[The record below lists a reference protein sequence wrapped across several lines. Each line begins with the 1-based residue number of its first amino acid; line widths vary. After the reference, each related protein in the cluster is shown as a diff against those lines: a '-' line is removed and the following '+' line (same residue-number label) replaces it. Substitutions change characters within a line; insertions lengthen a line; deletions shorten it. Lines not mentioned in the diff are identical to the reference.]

1 VTEAT
6 VPSASP
12 ELSEVA
18 PGVLAYV
25 QPDGSWMLNN
35 TGAIVGRSGVV
46 LIDTTSTEARNRA
59 LLAAVGERAGGL
71 PVRAA
76 VNTHHHGDHT
86 YGNWLL
92 PRGIPI
98 VAHHRCRDEVLR
110 AGMVAQALFPTADY
124 GHVELAPPTLTFDGS
139 LTLHV
144 DQTRVELLFV
154 GPAHTLGDVIA
165 WLPGQRVVFTG
176 DLVFHGGH
184 PFLAEGC
191 LANFP
196 AALERVREL
205 DAQVLVPGHG
215 PLAAPEV
222 LDGMLDYAD
231 WLTTVARD
239 GFTAGQDP
247 LEAARRADLGRFATW
262 NERERLVGN
271 LARAY
276 SELRGE
282 PWGAPLDL
290 PAIARDMIEFNGG
303 PLRCLA

>member
-1 VTEAT
+1 VTIPLAG
-6 VPSASP
+6 P

-18 PGVLAYV
+18 PGVLAYI
-25 QPDGSWMLNN
+25 QPDGSWMINN
-35 TGAIVGRSGVV
+35 TGAILGGSGVL

-59 LLAAVGERAGGL
+59 LLAAVGERAAGL

-92 PRGIPI
+92 PAGIPI
-98 VAHHRCRDEVLR
+98 VAHRRCRDEVLR
-110 AGMVAQALFPTADY
+110 AGMVARALFPTADY
-124 GHVELAPPTLTFDGS
+124 GRVELAPPNLTFERT

-144 DQTRVELLFV
+144 DGIRVELEFV
-154 GPAHTLGDVIA
+154 GPAHTLGDVIV
-165 WLPGQRVVFTG
+165 WLPEQGVVFTG

-191 LANFP
+191 LANWP
-196 AALERVREL
+196 AALERVRQL
-205 DAQVLVPGHG
+205 GARVLVPGHG
-215 PLAAPEV
+215 PIASPEV
-222 LDGMLDYAD
+222 LDAMLDYAE
-231 WLTTVARD
+231 WLTALSRD
-239 GFTAGQDP
+239 GFAAGQEP
-247 LEAARRADLGRFATW
+247 LEVARRARLDRFATW
-262 NERERLVGN
+262 NEPERLVGN

-276 SELRGE
+276 SELRGQ

-290 PAIARDMIEFNGG
+290 PAVARDMMAFNGG

>member
-1 VTEAT
+1 VTEANT
-6 VPSASP
+6 PLASP

-25 QPDGSWMLNN
+25 QPDGSWMINN
-35 TGAIVGRSGVV
+35 TGVILGRYGVV

-92 PRGIPI
+92 PAGIPI

-110 AGMVAQALFPTADY
+110 AGMVARALFPTADY
-124 GHVELAPPTLTFDGS
+124 GRVELAPPTLTFERS

-144 DQTRVELLFV
+144 DETRVELIFV

-165 WLPGQRVVFTG
+165 WLPGQEVVFTG
-176 DLVFHGGH
+176 DLVFHGCH

-191 LANFP
+191 LANYP
-196 AALERVREL
+196 AALQRVRDL
-205 DAQVLVPGHG
+205 GAQVLIPGHG

-222 LDGMLDYAD
+222 LDGMLDYAE
-231 WLTTVARD
+231 WLSTLARD
-239 GFTAGQDP
+239 GFAAGREP
-247 LEAARRADLGRFATW
+247 LEAARRADLDRFATW
-262 NERERLVGN
+262 SERERLVGN

-282 PWGAPLDL
+282 PWGSPLDL
-290 PAIARDMIEFNGG
+290 PGVARDMIEFNGG

>member
-1 VTEAT
+1 VTKAAA
-6 VPSASP
+6 PFASP
-12 ELSEVA
+12 QLSEVA
-18 PGVLAYV
+18 PGVLAFV

-35 TGAIVGRSGVV
+35 TGAIVGSSGVV

-86 YGNWLL
+86 FGNWLL

-110 AGMVAQALFPTADY
+110 AGMVAQMLFPTVDY
-124 GHVELAPPTLTFDGS
+124 GHVELSPPTLTFDGS

-144 DQTRVELLFV
+144 DETLVELIFV

-165 WLPGQRVVFTG
+165 WLPGRGVVFTG

-196 AALERVREL
+196 TALRRVKEL
-205 DAQVLVPGHG
+205 GAQVLVPGHG
-215 PLAAPEV
+215 PVAAAGV
-222 LDGMLDYAD
+222 LDGMLDYAE
-231 WLTTVARD
+231 WLTALARD
-239 GFTAGQDP
+239 GFAAGQEP
-247 LEAARRADLGRFATW
+247 LEVARRADLGRFATW
-262 NERERLVGN
+262 SERERLVGN

-282 PWGAPLDL
+282 PWAARLDL
-290 PAIARDMIEFNGG
+290 PAIARDMVQFNGG
-303 PLRCLA
+303 PLRCRA

>member
-6 VPSASP
+6 APFASA

-25 QPDGSWMLNN
+25 QPDGSWMINN

-59 LLAAVGERAGGL
+59 LLAAVGEHAGGL

-92 PRGIPI
+92 PPGIPI
-98 VAHHRCRDEVLR
+98 VAQRRCRDEVLR
-110 AGMVAQALFPTADY
+110 AGLVARALFPTADY
-124 GHVELAPPTLTFDGS
+124 GRVEVTPPTLTFERS

-144 DQTRVELLFV
+144 DETRVELVFV

-165 WLPGQRVVFTG
+165 WLPDRGVVFTG
-176 DLVFHGGH
+176 DLVFHGAH

-191 LANFP
+191 LANYP
-196 AALERVREL
+196 AALQRVREL
-205 DAQVLVPGHG
+205 GAEILVPGHG

-222 LDGMLDYAD
+222 LDGMLDYAE
-231 WLTTVARD
+231 WLTILARD
-239 GFTAGQDP
+239 GFAAGREP
-247 LEAARRADLGRFATW
+247 LEAARRADLDRFATW
-262 NERERLVGN
+262 NEPERLVGN

-290 PAIARDMIEFNGG
+290 PTVAGDMIEFNGG

>member
-1 VTEAT
+1 MTQS
-6 VPSASP
+6 PASP

-18 PGVLAYV
+18 PDVLAYV

-35 TGAIVGRSGVV
+35 TGAVVGRSGVV
-46 LIDTTSTEARNRA
+46 LIDTTSTEPRNRA
-59 LLAAVGERAGGL
+59 LLAAVAERSGGL
-71 PVRAA
+71 PVRTL
-76 VNTHHHGDHT
+76 VNTHHHADHT
-86 YGNWLL
+86 FGNWLL
-92 PRGIPI
+92 PAGTTI
-98 VAHHRCRDEVLR
+98 VAQRRCRDEVLR
-110 AGMVAQALFPTADY
+110 AGLVAQALFPTADY
-124 GHVELAPPTLTFDGS
+124 GRVEIAPPTLTFEDS
-139 LTLHV
+139 LVLHV
-144 DQTRVELLFV
+144 DQTRVELASV

-165 WLPGQRVVFTG
+165 WLPDRGVVFTG

-191 LANFP
+191 LANWP

-205 DAQVLVPGHG
+205 GAHVLVPGHG
-215 PLAAPEV
+215 PVAAPRV
-222 LDGMLDYAD
+222 LDDMLAYAG
-231 WLTTVARD
+231 WLTALARD
-239 GFTAGQDP
+239 GFAAGREP

-262 NERERLVGN
+262 SEGERLVGN

-290 PAIARDMIEFNGG
+290 PTVARDMIAFNGG

>member
-1 VTEAT
+1 VTEVSA
-6 VPSASP
+6 PFASP
-12 ELSEVA
+12 ELSEVV

-35 TGAIVGRSGVV
+35 TGAIVGRSGVL

-59 LLAAVGERAGGL
+59 LLAAVAERAGGL

-86 YGNWLL
+86 YGNCLL
-92 PRGIPI
+92 PAGIPI

-110 AGMVAQALFPTADY
+110 AGLVAQALFPTADY
-124 GHVELAPPTLTFDGS
+124 GGIEVTPPTVTFERS
-139 LTLHV
+139 LSLHV
-144 DQTRVELLFV
+144 DETRVELVFV

-165 WLPGQRVVFTG
+165 WLPDRGVVFTG
-176 DLVFHGGH
+176 DLVFHGAH

-196 AALERVREL
+196 SALERVREL
-205 DAQVLVPGHG
+205 GAQVLVPGHG
-215 PLAAPEV
+215 PLAAADV
-222 LDGMLDYAD
+222 LDGMLDYAE
-231 WLTTVARD
+231 WLTTLARD
-239 GFTAGQDP
+239 GFAAGLQP
-247 LEAARRADLGRFATW
+247 LEVARRADLDRFATW
-262 NERERLVGN
+262 GERERLVGN

-276 SELRGE
+276 SELRGD
-282 PWGAPLDL
+282 PWGTPLDL
-290 PAIARDMIEFNGG
+290 PAIVQDMIAFNGG

>member
-1 VTEAT
+1 VTIPLAG
-6 VPSASP
+6 P

-18 PGVLAYV
+18 PGVLAYI
-25 QPDGSWMLNN
+25 QPDGSWMINN
-35 TGAIVGRSGVV
+35 TGAILGASGVL

-76 VNTHHHGDHT
+76 INTHHHGDHT

-92 PRGIPI
+92 PAGIPI
-98 VAHHRCRDEVLR
+98 VAHRRCRDEVLR
-110 AGMVAQALFPTADY
+110 AGMVARALFPAADY
-124 GHVELAPPTLTFDGS
+124 GRVELAPPNLTFERT

-144 DQTRVELLFV
+144 DAIRVELEFV
-154 GPAHTLGDVIA
+154 GPAHTLGDVVV
-165 WLPGQRVVFTG
+165 WLPEQGVMFTG

-191 LANFP
+191 LANWP
-196 AALERVREL
+196 AALERLRQL
-205 DAQVLVPGHG
+205 DARVLVPGHG
-215 PLAAPEV
+215 PIASPEV
-222 LDGMLDYAD
+222 LDAMLDYAE
-231 WLTTVARD
+231 WLTALARD
-239 GFTAGQDP
+239 GFAAGQEP
-247 LEAARRADLGRFATW
+247 LEVARRAQLDRFATW
-262 NERERLVGN
+262 NEPERLVGN

-290 PAIARDMIEFNGG
+290 PAVARDMMAFNGG

>member
-6 VPSASP
+6 TPFASP

-18 PGVLAYV
+18 PGVLAYI
-25 QPDGSWMLNN
+25 QPDGSWMINN
-35 TGAIVGRSGVV
+35 TGAILGGSGVL

-59 LLAAVGERAGGL
+59 LLAAVDDRAGGL

-92 PRGIPI
+92 PPGIPI
-98 VAHHRCRDEVLR
+98 VAHRRCRDEVRR
-110 AGMVAQALFPTADY
+110 AGMVARALFPTADY
-124 GHVELAPPTLTFDGS
+124 GRIELAPPNLTFERT

-144 DQTRVELLFV
+144 DDVRVELEYV
-154 GPAHTLGDVIA
+154 GPAHTLGDVIV
-165 WLPGQRVVFTG
+165 WLPEQGLVFTG

-191 LANFP
+191 LASYP
-196 AALERVREL
+196 AALERVRQL
-205 DAQVLVPGHG
+205 GARVLVPGHG
-215 PLAAPEV
+215 PIASPEV
-222 LDGMLDYAD
+222 LDSMLDYAE
-231 WLTTVARD
+231 WLTALARD
-239 GFTAGQDP
+239 GFAAGREP
-247 LEAARRADLGRFATW
+247 LEVARRAELDRFATW

-282 PWGAPLDL
+282 VWGAALDL
-290 PAIARDMIEFNGG
+290 PAVARDMMAFNGG

>member
-6 VPSASP
+6 ALFDSP
-12 ELSEVA
+12 ELSGVA

-98 VAHHRCRDEVLR
+98 VAHRHCREEVLR
-110 AGMVAQALFPTADY
+110 AGLVAQALFPTGDY
-124 GHVELAPPTLTFDGS
+124 GHVEVAPPTLTFESS

-144 DQTRVELLFV
+144 DETLVELFFV

-165 WLPGQRVVFTG
+165 WLPGQGVVFTG

-196 AALERVREL
+196 AALQRVKEL
-205 DAQVLVPGHG
+205 GARVLVPGHG
-215 PLAAPEV
+215 PLASPEV
-222 LDGMLDYAD
+222 LEGMLDYAE
-231 WLTTVARD
+231 WLTALSRD
-239 GFTAGQDP
+239 GFAAGQEP
-247 LEAARRADLGRFATW
+247 LEVARRADLGRFATW
-262 NERERLVGN
+262 RERERLVGN

-282 PWGAPLDL
+282 PWGEPLDL
-290 PAIARDMIEFNGG
+290 PAVARDMIEFNGG
-303 PLRCLA
+303 PLRCIA

>member
-6 VPSASP
+6 RPFASP

-18 PGVLAYV
+18 PGVLAYI
-25 QPDGSWMLNN
+25 QPDGSWMINN
-35 TGAIVGRSGVV
+35 TGAVVGRSGVL

-59 LLAAVGERAGGL
+59 LHAAVGERAGGL
-71 PVRAA
+71 PIRLA

-92 PRGIPI
+92 PAGVPI
-98 VAHHRCRDEVLR
+98 VAHRRCRDEVLR
-110 AGMVAQALFPTADY
+110 AGMVARALFPTADY
-124 GHVELAPPTLTFDGS
+124 GRVELAPPTLTFEDT

-144 DQTRVELLFV
+144 DDTRVELVFV

-165 WLPGQRVVFTG
+165 WLPDRGVVFTG

-191 LANFP
+191 LANYP

-205 DAQVLVPGHG
+205 GAEILVPGHG
-215 PLAAPEV
+215 PLAAADV
-222 LDGMLDYAD
+222 LDSMLDYAE
-231 WLTTVARD
+231 WLTTLARD
-239 GFTAGQDP
+239 GFTAGREP
-247 LEAARRADLGRFATW
+247 LEVARRADLDRFATW
-262 NERERLVGN
+262 NEPERLVGN
-271 LARAY
+271 LTRAY

-290 PAIARDMIEFNGG
+290 PAVARDMIEFNGG

>member
-1 VTEAT
+1 VTEAMRF
-6 VPSASP
+6 ASP

-25 QPDGSWMLNN
+25 QPDGGWMINN
-35 TGAIVGRSGVV
+35 TGAVVGRSGVV

-59 LLAAVGERAGGL
+59 LLAAVGGHVGGL

-92 PRGIPI
+92 PAGIPI

-110 AGMVAQALFPTADY
+110 AGMVARALFPTADY
-124 GHVELAPPTLTFDGS
+124 GHVEVAPPTLTFERS

-144 DQTRVELLFV
+144 DETRVELLFV

-165 WLPGQRVVFTG
+165 WLPDGGVVFTG

-196 AALERVREL
+196 SALERVREL
-205 DAQVLVPGHG
+205 GARLLVPGHG
-215 PLAAPEV
+215 PLAATDV
-222 LDGMLDYAD
+222 LDSMLDYAE
-231 WLTTVARD
+231 WLTALARD
-239 GFTAGQDP
+239 GFAAGQEP
-247 LEAARRADLGRFATW
+247 LEVARRADLGRFTTW
-262 NERERLVGN
+262 NESERLVGN

-290 PAIARDMIEFNGG
+290 PAVARDMIEFNGG

>member
-6 VPSASP
+6 TPLPSP

-18 PGVLAYV
+18 PGVLAYI
-25 QPDGSWMLNN
+25 QPDGSWMVNN
-35 TGAIVGRSGVV
+35 TGAVVGRSGVV

-59 LLAAVGERAGGL
+59 LLAAVGEHAGGL

-92 PRGIPI
+92 PAGVPI
-98 VAHHRCRDEVLR
+98 VAHRRCRDEVLR
-110 AGMVAQALFPTADY
+110 AGMVARALFPTADY
-124 GHVELAPPTLTFDGS
+124 GQVELAPPTLTFES
-139 LTLHV
+139 SVTLHV
-144 DQTRVELLFV
+144 DETRVELLFV

-165 WLPGQRVVFTG
+165 WLPDRGVAFTG

-191 LANFP
+191 LANYP
-196 AALERVREL
+196 EALERVRGL
-205 DAQVLVPGHG
+205 GARVLVPGHG
-215 PLAAPEV
+215 PLAAPDV
-222 LDGMLDYAD
+222 LDSMLDYAQ
-231 WLTTVARD
+231 WLTALARD
-239 GFTAGQDP
+239 GFAAGQEP
-247 LEAARRADLGRFATW
+247 LEVALRADLKRFATW
-262 NERERLVGN
+262 SEPERLVGN

-282 PWGAPLDL
+282 PWGTPLDL
-290 PAIARDMIEFNGG
+290 PAVARDMMEFNGG

>member
-1 VTEAT
+1 
-6 VPSASP
+6 
-12 ELSEVA
+12 
-18 PGVLAYV
+18 
-25 QPDGSWMLNN
+25 MINN
-35 TGAIVGRSGVV
+35 TGAVVGRSGVV

-59 LLAAVGERAGGL
+59 LLAAVGGHVGGL

-92 PRGIPI
+92 PAGIPI

-110 AGMVAQALFPTADY
+110 AGMVARALFPTADY
-124 GHVELAPPTLTFDGS
+124 GHVEVAPPTLTFERS
-139 LTLHV
+139 LTLRV
-144 DQTRVELLFV
+144 DETRVELLFV

-165 WLPGQRVVFTG
+165 WLPDGGVVFTG

-196 AALERVREL
+196 SALERVREL
-205 DAQVLVPGHG
+205 GARLLVPGHG
-215 PLAAPEV
+215 PLAATDV
-222 LDGMLDYAD
+222 LDSMLDYAE
-231 WLTTVARD
+231 WLTALARD
-239 GFTAGQDP
+239 GFAAGQEP
-247 LEAARRADLGRFATW
+247 LEVARRADLGRFTTW
-262 NERERLVGN
+262 NESERLVGN

-290 PAIARDMIEFNGG
+290 PAVARDMIEFNGG